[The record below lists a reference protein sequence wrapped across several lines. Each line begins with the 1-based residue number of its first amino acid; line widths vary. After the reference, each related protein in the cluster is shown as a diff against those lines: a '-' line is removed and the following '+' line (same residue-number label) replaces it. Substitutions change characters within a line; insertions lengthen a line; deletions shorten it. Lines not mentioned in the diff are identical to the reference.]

1 MKDLVPEPNY
11 DESKVGQYSLPQ
23 TLLSHS
29 GKKVNDQNA
38 WSSRRLELLGQFSE
52 FVYGYTPEIDY
63 SLEFEE
69 ISCKYDAIKGLAT
82 RREISLTPL
91 RNNKSFVINLLIY
104 TPNNAPL
111 PVPTFLGC
119 NYRGNQSIENCSE
132 IQISK
137 RWMRNTDDGVGIKNN
152 QATEASRGSDQQ
164 SWPVETIISRGYGLA
179 TFYYGDVEADHV
191 EGWRERIRGL
201 TLPSQDSAFFAPN
214 SWGAI
219 CAWAWGLSRALDFL
233 EIDKSV
239 AKEAVALVGHSRLG
253 KAALWAAAQDERFAM
268 VIANNSGKG
277 GASLVRRNFGESIN
291 DLNLGFPHW
300 FAGNYKNFN
309 QNPSQLPVDSHD
321 LLSLIAPRPIYIASA
336 EDDLW
341 ADPKGEF
348 LGALGADPVYSMFGK
363 VGLGTTICPS
373 IHSPVGSYIRY
384 HIRSGGHGV
393 TKYDW
398 QEFLNFA
405 DHHLLNEQ

>member
-23 TLLSHS
+23 TLLSCS
-29 GKKVNDQNA
+29 GEIVNDENA

-52 FVYGYTPEIDY
+52 SVYGYTPEIDY

-69 ISCKYDAIKGLAT
+69 ISSEYDAINGLAT

-91 RNNKSFVINLLIY
+91 RDNKSFVINLLIY
-104 TPNNAPL
+104 TPNNARF

-119 NYRGNQSIENCSE
+119 NYRGNQSIEICSK
-132 IQISK
+132 IQVSK
-137 RWMRNTDDGVGIKNN
+137 RWMRNTDDGVGVINN

-164 SWPVETIISRGYGLA
+164 SWPVEMIISRGYGLA

-201 TLPSQDSAFFAPN
+201 TLPSQDSAFFAPD

-219 CAWAWGLSRALDFL
+219 GAWAWGLSRALDFL

-239 AKEAVALVGHSRLG
+239 AKEAVAVVGHSRLG

-321 LLSLIAPRPIYIASA
+321 LLSLIAPRPIYISSA

-348 LGALGADPVYSMFGK
+348 LGALGADPVYSIFGK
-363 VGLGTTICPS
+363 VGLGTTIWPS
-373 IHSPVGSYIRY
+373 IHSPVGNHIRY

-398 QEFLNFA
+398 QEFLNFT
-405 DHHLLNEQ
+405 DHHLLK